1 MWVNLVLPVPITSP
15 ISKESTLKFQ
25 GLNSVHSNWT
35 AIGLVN
41 LRWCN
46 HNPGCWGCGTKKV
59 GSGWRFALQR
69 MVELAAK
76 AVGSWFAIVWY
87 VQYPSIFLPHGC
99 NSLSIFSTIE
109 VTWGEISLSL
119 MNRKASLLW
128 SLILESHLYLM
139 YDRRLS
145 LFSVVRFVLI
155 IHSHFQISSTCATV
169 SQEVGTCLVKHH
181 ATKVGG

>member
-1 MWVNLVLPVPITSP
+1 
-15 ISKESTLKFQ
+15 
-25 GLNSVHSNWT
+25 
-35 AIGLVN
+35 
-41 LRWCN
+41 
-46 HNPGCWGCGTKKV
+46 
-59 GSGWRFALQR
+59 

-76 AVGSWFAIVWY
+76 SVGSWFAIVWY

-181 ATKVGG
+181 ATKVGGYALQSRILAFNGQSPHDISWMVYGPSGNTNF